1 MISAQG
7 KIKALT
13 NKLVASSLSSA
24 RAKNTYHLTRFF
36 LRYMSAWCMPLSAPF
51 WVPKGVHHHAD
62 IMQESSCLFAQAGE
76 RPRLYERLL
85 YSAGHPTSGVRHN
98 DEQEQYNDI
107 VTCVKENYSAEPS
120 VLLYVIP
127 KNSRPLRY
135 ISTMAYCEM
144 RFKFSSSSK
153 FNCSATSGTSS
164 TGILFCTMDFR
175 YLS

>member
-1 MISAQG
+1 MLGNLFRACFCVDSLYHLLSGWLPCVEERSQHRA

-36 LRYMSAWCMPLSAPF
+36 LRYMSAWCMPLSAPKR
-51 WVPKGVHHHAD
+51 VPGGVHHHAD

-120 VLLYVIP
+120 VLYYAYNP
-127 KNSRPLRY
+127 QKNNRPLRY
-135 ISTMAYCEM
+135 VIT
-144 RFKFSSSSK
+144 
-153 FNCSATSGTSS
+153 
-164 TGILFCTMDFR
+164 I
-175 YLS
+175 